1 MIVVDSVVARAVLS
15 RMIAADDDF
24 EIAAVAGTAEDAIEA
39 LGEVQVDS
47 ILLDLEMPGAGGLKS
62 IPRILDAAKGA
73 KVMIVSSLAEE
84 GAEETVAALALGAT
98 DALPKPGTGRFNGR
112 FSEVLLARLKAL
124 GFADE
129 FARPQTGFGRTI
141 SGALRA
147 MPSDPL
153 RLLAI
158 GASTGG
164 IHALAAL
171 FQSLPAQIHAPIL
184 VTQHLPTPF
193 MPVFARQLGLAAHR
207 EAVVAT
213 DGMALLP
220 DRIVIAP
227 GDAHLIVEGSADAPQ
242 VRLARHAVTSGCLPS
257 VDPMFESAGA
267 IFGPSALGVI
277 LTGMGRDGTKGAAKL
292 VACGGC
298 VLAQDEAS
306 SAVWGMPKSVL
317 DEGLAAA
324 VLPPAQLARR
334 IASRIGDVACK

>member
-1 MIVVDSVVARAVLS
+1 MIVDDSVVARAVLS

-24 EIAAVAGTAEDAIEA
+24 EIVAVAGTAEDAIEA

-47 ILLDLEMPGAGGLKS
+47 ILLDLEMPGAGGLRS
-62 IPRILDAAKGA
+62 IPRILEAARGA

-112 FSEVLLARLKAL
+112 FSEVLLNRIKAL
-124 GFADE
+124 GFAE
-129 FARPQTGFGRTI
+129 EPAMALISVGRAL
-141 SGALRA
+141 SGSLRV
-147 MPSDPL
+147 MPSDPM

-164 IHALAAL
+164 IHALGAL
-171 FQSLPAQIHAPIL
+171 FQALPPRINAPIL
-184 VTQHLPTPF
+184 VTQHLPAPF
-193 MPVFARQLGLAAHR
+193 MPVFARQLGSAAHR
-207 EAVVAT
+207 DAVVAT
-213 DGMALLP
+213 DGMALVA

-227 GDAHLIVEGSADAPQ
+227 GDAHLMIEGGPDAPY
-242 VRLARHAVTSGCLPS
+242 VRLARHAATSGCLPS
-257 VDPMFESAGA
+257 VDPMFESAGVM
-267 IFGPSALGVI
+267 FGASALGII

-292 VACGGC
+292 VACGGS